1 MFVRKRRRRDS
12 IRKPDTIDRI
22 LSSHSSLNPNE
33 GSHEASMVI
42 SFRRSICPAPALL
55 GVCTADS
62 PDRPGVTAGQNE
74 GAVRP
79 VACGRHRN
87 VKSEFSER

>member
-33 GSHEASMVI
+33 GSHEVGN
-42 SFRRSICPAPALL
+42 FKGLYW
-55 GVCTADS
+55 D
-62 PDRPGVTAGQNE
+62 
-74 GAVRP
+74 
-79 VACGRHRN
+79 GRGL
-87 VKSEFSER
+87 

>member
-33 GSHEASMVI
+33 GSHEDQI
-42 SFRRSICPAPALL
+42 HIRRYALPADNGL
-55 GVCTADS
+55 
-62 PDRPGVTAGQNE
+62 
-74 GAVRP
+74 
-79 VACGRHRN
+79 
-87 VKSEFSER
+87 

>member
-33 GSHEASMVI
+33 GSHEMVTPKPERSLKI
-42 SFRRSICPAPALL
+42 SL
-55 GVCTADS
+55 T
-62 PDRPGVTAGQNE
+62 
-74 GAVRP
+74 
-79 VACGRHRN
+79 H
-87 VKSEFSER
+87 